1 MAPKA
6 RGFTLMEV
14 LVAVVIIGV
23 LSALALPAYTSYV
36 TRSRLTEA
44 YTSLASVQPLAEQ
57 YWSNNRTYVGMSVPS
72 ASTNFSYALTASSTS
87 AYTVTA
93 TGADTMTGF
102 SFTIDQAGNRA
113 TTGVPTGWTSSATC
127 WVAKADG
134 SCVQ

>member
-14 LVAVVIIGV
+14 LVAMVIIGV
-23 LSALALPAYTSYV
+23 LAAVSLPAYHNYV

-44 YTSLASVQPLAEQ
+44 FSSLSSVQPLAEQ
-57 YWSNNRTYVGMSVPS
+57 YWANNRTYVGMSVPS

-87 AYTVTA
+87 SYTVTA
-93 TGADTMTGF
+93 TGAANMTGF

-113 TTGVPTGWTSSATC
+113 TTGVPSGWTSSATC
-127 WVAKADG
+127 WVAKPDG

>member
-1 MAPKA
+1 MTSKA
-6 RGFTLMEV
+6 AGFTLMEV
-14 LVAVVIIGV
+14 LVAMVIISV

-44 YTSLASVQPLAEQ
+44 FTALASVQPLAEQ
-57 YWSNNRTYVGMSVPS
+57 YWSNNRTYVGMTVPS
-72 ASTNFSYALTASSTS
+72 ASTNFSYTLSSASTS

-93 TGADTMTGF
+93 TGAATVTGF

-113 TTGVPTGWTSSATC
+113 TTAAPSGWTTSTTC
-127 WVAKADG
+127 WVDKKDG